1 MLLKR
6 FGKII
11 KNEEICLALK
21 SQFVSGGSRLIISA
35 GIGFPR
41 QWQIQ
46 DFPEGGANSKR
57 GAKTYYF
64 ANVAPKSAWK
74 WKNVDRLGACVPG
87 ISLDPQCLRLIIF
100 PSCIYL
106 IISAIFMWIKV
117 GLVY

>member
-46 DFPEGGANSKR
+46 DFPEGGANSRRGCKNLLFCKR
-57 GAKTYYF
+57 ATEICMKMKECGPTESMR
-64 ANVAPKSAWK
+64 PCHL
-74 WKNVDRLGACVPG
+74 LGSTNA
-87 ISLDPQCLRLIIF
+87 
-100 PSCIYL
+100 
-106 IISAIFMWIKV
+106 
-117 GLVY
+117 